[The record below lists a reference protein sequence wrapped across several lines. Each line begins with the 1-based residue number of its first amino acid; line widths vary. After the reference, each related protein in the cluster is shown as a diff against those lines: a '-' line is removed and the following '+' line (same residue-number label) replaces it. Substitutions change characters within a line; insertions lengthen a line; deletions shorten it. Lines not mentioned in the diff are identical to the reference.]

1 MSLRVLARLR
11 HADCIELPYWK
22 GLGADSEEKHEPV
35 SDIDTVVVDSLKV
48 LDPKWPIR
56 EADSSRTSRHVRKV
70 PTGEVAS
77 PHSINS
83 LALVSKVWGTVRPRA
98 FAVLRLM
105 ISS

>member
-1 MSLRVLARLR
+1 MTGLGQKRRSGRPPVTSGLPQSTDVIRPARL
-11 HADCIELPYWK
+11 
-22 GLGADSEEKHEPV
+22 
-35 SDIDTVVVDSLKV
+35 
-48 LDPKWPIR
+48 
-56 EADSSRTSRHVRKV
+56 VRLV

-83 LALVSKVWGTVRPRA
+83 LALASKVWGTVRPRA